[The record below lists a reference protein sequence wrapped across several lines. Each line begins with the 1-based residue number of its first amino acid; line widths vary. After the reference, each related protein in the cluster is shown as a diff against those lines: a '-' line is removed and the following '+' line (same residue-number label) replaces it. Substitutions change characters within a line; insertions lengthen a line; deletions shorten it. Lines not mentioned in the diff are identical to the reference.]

1 MRKINSDE
9 SGEESR
15 NTPSP
20 VFKGGRG
27 TEKKGEIT
35 KPTSGEE
42 EAERDSTAI
51 ARENYDGTLIL
62 ISPMKTIIHREKRG
76 RRKCRPSLAF
86 ASDKTGKT
94 KQ

>member
-42 EAERDSTAI
+42 EAERDSTACNRQRELRWNLDHNI
-51 ARENYDGTLIL
+51 AHENDN
-62 ISPMKTIIHREKRG
+62 SSRKTRAEEVQTVPCIRLG
-76 RRKCRPSLAF
+76 
-86 ASDKTGKT
+86 
-94 KQ
+94 